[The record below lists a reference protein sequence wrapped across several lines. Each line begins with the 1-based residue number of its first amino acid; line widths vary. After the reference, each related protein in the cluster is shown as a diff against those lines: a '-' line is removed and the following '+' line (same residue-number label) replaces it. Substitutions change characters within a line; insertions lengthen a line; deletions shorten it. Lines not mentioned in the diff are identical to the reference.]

1 MKDIFLFI
9 FGWDLGGMCVVDI
22 NFIIVNVFVGFKLIY
37 FWFRF
42 VELFFFLK

>member
-9 FGWDLGGMCVVDI
+9 FGWDLGGMCVEDI